1 MWTRINY
8 CLKGLMAPKTTQDF
22 TKSAILFLTVFISVC
37 ISSSS
42 GIKYEPNWNSLDSRP
57 LPAWYDDSKI
67 GIFIHWGIFS
77 VPSYKT
83 EWFWILW
90 SQGREDLVDY
100 MKQNYKPDFT
110 YQDFAPDFDASLWDP
125 NDWVQIFKD
134 AGAK

>member
-1 MWTRINY
+1 
-8 CLKGLMAPKTTQDF
+8 MAPKTQDF
-22 TKSAILFLTVFISVC
+22 TKSAILFLIVFISVC

-42 GIKYEPNWNSLDSRP
+42 GIKYEPNWNSLDSRL

-90 SQGREDLVDY
+90 SQGHEDLVDY

-125 NDWVQIFKD
+125 NDWAQLFKD